1 MQQESNPVDKELESG
16 ERFRF
21 GKNWQRFLKSINEDR
36 IEEARLRLVQFLEP
50 NLEGRSFLDIGSG
63 SGLHS
68 LAARRMGARVTSFD
82 FDPESVEATTFLKSR
97 YAPGDTDWRIDAGS
111 ALDTDYLAQLGQYDV
126 VYSWGVLHHT
136 GAMWDALE
144 NIKHL
149 VKPDGQLYIAIYND
163 RGETSQLWL
172 KRKQRYCSL
181 PGVLKPFYFLYVY
194 GPHEL
199 KKLIKSVRKG
209 KVSGY
214 IESWSGYKR
223 SRGMT
228 RLYDMIDWLGGLPY
242 EFAKASTLRDFYEKD
257 GFKLEKLIEN
267 PNTGCHE
274 LLFRRTQ

>member
-1 MQQESNPVDKELESG
+1 MQPKSNPVDKELESG

-21 GKNWQRFLKSINEDR
+21 GKNWQRFLKSVNEDR
-36 IEEARLRLVQFLEP
+36 IEEARSRLVQFLGP
-50 NLEGRSFLDIGSG
+50 NLEGRSFLDIGCG

-82 FDPESVEATTFLKSR
+82 FDPESVEATSFLKSR
-97 YAPGDTDWRIDAGS
+97 YAPGDTDWRIDVGS

-126 VYSWGVLHHT
+126 AYSWGVLHHT

-144 NIKHL
+144 NVKHL

-181 PGVLKPFYFLYVY
+181 PGILKPFYFVYVY

-209 KVSGY
+209 EVSEY
-214 IESWSGYKR
+214 IESWSAYKR

-257 GFKLEKLIEN
+257 GFKLKKLIEN

>member
-1 MQQESNPVDKELESG
+1 MQPESNPVDKELESG

-21 GKNWQRFLKSINEDR
+21 GKNWQRFLKSVNEDR

-97 YAPGDTDWRIDAGS
+97 YAPGDTDWRIDTGS
-111 ALDTDYLAQLGQYDV
+111 ALDADYLAQLGQYDV

-144 NIKHL
+144 NVKRL

-163 RGETSQLWL
+163 RGEKSQLWL
-172 KRKQRYCSL
+172 KRKQRYCGL

-194 GPHEL
+194 APHEF

-209 KVSGY
+209 KVSEY
-214 IESWSGYKR
+214 IESWSSYKR